1 METKQKDKRKLLL
14 VLPLMVLPFLALAFY
29 AAGGGNS
36 SNDITTTPRG
46 INVNLPDASFKN
58 DEPGDKLGFYQL
70 AAKDSTG
77 NPGNGIEEVAGRLG
91 FTTGDNNSSENQIN
105 QKLAE
110 LDREINRPMTNN
122 QYAQSTASSRQSS
135 TMNHDIDRMEALMRA
150 MQENNGEDPEL
161 NQLNGMLQNILD
173 IQHPQRIQERY
184 NQKLAMNPD
193 SQFRAI
199 PAVIVE
205 NQKAVQGATVKL
217 KLQDTILLKG
227 YKIPKGHFL
236 FGTCRIT
243 NQRLLLN
250 VTNIRLGSSIIPV
263 DLTVY
268 SLDGMAGVEA
278 PEAMLTDAVNNGAGD
293 AVRNLQ
299 FMGFDQST
307 EAQIAGAGINAA
319 KSIFNKKVKTVKVK
333 LKANYPVLLR
343 NNQQRAPR

>member
-36 SNDITTTPRG
+36 SNDETTTPRG

-77 NPGNGIEEVAGRLG
+77 NPCNGIEEVAGRLG
-91 FTTGDNNSSENQIN
+91 FITGDNNSSENQIN

-122 QYAQSTASSRQSS
+122 QYSQSTASSRQSS

-150 MQENNGEDPEL
+150 MQNNGEDPEL
-161 NQLNGMLQNILD
+161 NQLNGMLENILD

-184 NQKLAMNPD
+184 SQKLAMNPD

-199 PAVIVE
+199 PAIIVE

-217 KLQDTILLKG
+217 KLQDTVLLNG
-227 YKIPKGHFL
+227 YKIPKGHYL

-250 VTNIRLGSSIIPV
+250 ITSIRLGSSIIPV

-268 SLDGMAGVEA
+268 SLDGMAGIEA

-319 KSIFNKKVKTVKVK
+319 KSLFNKKVKTVKVK
-333 LKANYPVLLR
+333 LKANYRVLLR